1 MTPASSLPG
10 FRRGEQ
16 RLFRVGLVLTVH
28 AASERALDA
37 ECSRVRGL
45 ASSLLLDTQPVT
57 WRAVQGWVSSL
68 PLGIDAVASRRSFDT
83 AALAAA
89 YPFASAE
96 LSATSG
102 VLYGTAAKGAGLVCW
117 DRFACDNYN
126 SVILACSGAG
136 KSYLA
141 KLEVLRSLYRG
152 IEVAVVD
159 PEDEYRRLAEAV
171 GGAYVHLGAPG
182 VRINPFD
189 LMPTAYRKSAERDS
203 TRPSDSGSDD
213 ALVRQALFIHG
224 LVAVLLGEPVDAATK
239 PALDRAILAAYASV
253 GITADPRTHQ
263 RPAPLLS
270 DLATALAADPDEAAR
285 ALAARLAPFI
295 VGSHRGLFDGPTTTR
310 PEGHLVVFSLR
321 DLPDE
326 LKAAGT
332 LLTLRAIWRRVSE
345 PATRRR
351 RLVVVDEA
359 WLLMREPEGARFLFR
374 MAKSAR
380 KHWCGL
386 TVVTQDAADL
396 LGSPLGQAIVANA
409 ATQILL
415 RQAPQA
421 IDTRSR
427 RRSASPTASARLP
440 PRRETG
446 RGAAFER
453 TGPRCLRRARE
464 PDRAQM
470 VHLGPRRAG
479 RGGARLVSRPSGQP
493 TIPNRRSPMPAP
505 GTAVLTARS
514 QSVPHGP
521 LARYLE
527 HPGATTGAVLRHL
540 GHVLAP
546 LGLRLGPIV
555 IGIALVA
562 GIAVGLIRR
571 REAARMAEGARLV
584 RVLAPPEVDPEGAA
598 TLWSNLVALLRPA
611 WRRVLGGQPH
621 LGFELRADRAGLG
634 IAIWVPGVVPPGL
647 VERAVEAAWP
657 GARTETIP
665 SAPPLPG
672 GGLVTGG
679 ELRLAV
685 SECYPLRVEHRV
697 DPLRPLLG
705 ALAGAGDEDAAC
717 VQLLARPVTGR
728 RLVALQRAATKR
740 RNGRP
745 TSHSEGLLDL
755 LTPGHRLG
763 AQGVS
768 STTVDPT
775 RGEDVAAILEK
786 AAQPCWAIT
795 LRYAGRDDRDD
806 AHGQGTTSWPGTHDR
821 GGVRDLCR
829 AQPLRPPPAS
839 PSDRRARE
847 RARFGRGNLV
857 SIAELAALAHLPT
870 DDAVP
875 GLRRAGA
882 RSVAPPPEVAGFT
895 DGAVDV
901 ASTPK
906 VLGDAEGGSRRAVAL
921 AVGDARHHLHVMG
934 ATGSGKS
941 TLLLQLAL
949 GDIAAGRGIVVIDP
963 KGDLITDVLGRA
975 FPTARRTDSSS
986 STPRSTKPRR
996 S

>member
-1 MTPASSLPG
+1 MTQPSMNRPSMTEHETTQAQTTRPSRLRLPRLIPRAG
-10 FRRGEQ
+10 STPPTPFGPDAVEVHPRALRLGEEWCRTFVVTGYPREVGLGWLEPLATHPGRLDAALHVEPVSAQLAAERLRRQLARLESGRRSDAARGRLVDPEVEVAAFDARELAAGLARGEQ

-68 PLGIDAVASRRSFDT
+68 PLGIDALASRRSFDT

-171 GGAYVHLGAPG
+171 GGAYVHIGAPG

-189 LMPTAYRKSAERDS
+189 LMPTAYRNSAERDS
-203 TRPSDSGSDD
+203 TRPSDADSDD

-224 LVAVLLGEPVDAATK
+224 LVAVLLGELVDAATK

-270 DLATALAADPDEAAR
+270 DLATALGADPDEAAR
-285 ALAARLAPFI
+285 TLAARLAPFI

-332 LLTLRAIWRRVSE
+332 LLTLQAIWRRVSE

-421 IDTRSR
+421 IDALAAAFRLSDGER
-427 RRSASPTASARLP
+427 AYLLGAKRGEGLLSSGPDRVAFAALASPT
-440 PRRETG
+440 
-446 RGAAFER
+446 
-453 TGPRCLRRARE
+453 
-464 PDRAQM
+464 
-470 VHLGPRRAG
+470 
-479 RGGARLVSRPSGQP
+479 
-493 TIPNRRSPMPAP
+493 
-505 GTAVLTARS
+505 
-514 QSVPHGP
+514 
-521 LARYLE
+521 
-527 HPGATTGAVLRHL
+527 
-540 GHVLAP
+540 
-546 LGLRLGPIV
+546 
-555 IGIALVA
+555 
-562 GIAVGLIRR
+562 
-571 REAARMAEGARLV
+571 
-584 RVLAPPEVDPEGAA
+584 
-598 TLWSNLVALLRPA
+598 
-611 WRRVLGGQPH
+611 
-621 LGFELRADRAGLG
+621 
-634 IAIWVPGVVPPGL
+634 
-647 VERAVEAAWP
+647 
-657 GARTETIP
+657 
-665 SAPPLPG
+665 
-672 GGLVTGG
+672 
-679 ELRLAV
+679 
-685 SECYPLRVEHRV
+685 EHRWCTS
-697 DPLRPLLG
+697 DP
-705 ALAGAGDEDAAC
+705 
-717 VQLLARPVTGR
+717 
-728 RLVALQRAATKR
+728 
-740 RNGRP
+740 
-745 TSHSEGLLDL
+745 
-755 LTPGHRLG
+755 
-763 AQGVS
+763 
-768 STTVDPT
+768 
-775 RGEDVAAILEK
+775 
-786 AAQPCWAIT
+786 
-795 LRYAGRDDRDD
+795 
-806 AHGQGTTSWPGTHDR
+806 
-821 GGVRDLCR
+821 
-829 AQPLRPPPAS
+829 
-839 PSDRRARE
+839 
-847 RARFGRGNLV
+847 
-857 SIAELAALAHLPT
+857 AELAEEEP
-870 DDAVP
+870 
-875 GLRRAGA
+875 
-882 RSVAPPPEVAGFT
+882 
-895 DGAVDV
+895 
-901 ASTPK
+901 
-906 VLGDAEGGSRRAVAL
+906 
-921 AVGDARHHLHVMG
+921 
-934 ATGSGKS
+934 
-941 TLLLQLAL
+941 
-949 GDIAAGRGIVVIDP
+949 
-963 KGDLITDVLGRA
+963 DL
-975 FPTARRTDSSS
+975 
-986 STPRSTKPRR
+986 
-996 S
+996 